1 MNSNYKWLFIDHE
14 NIGNIE
20 SLDTK
25 IFEKIYVFVGASH
38 KALKINFVQLHQN
51 VSMEVIKIR
60 NVGQNNLDFHL
71 SYFLGKLDATTDSNV
86 EFVILS
92 KDKGFDHLIRFIND
106 NGRKCSRESLST
118 LKNSQ
123 KIQTT
128 DVPSES
134 QGSEVDRQINQ
145 QGRTNKIAKDTPVDS
160 SPLAED
166 IQQKVSDTI
175 GRLKKM
181 AGNKRPRKVKTLK
194 NFIKT
199 FHKKLENEIYNHLLS
214 LKCIQENNS
223 SISYLID
230 SDAALVPEVLKP
242 DKPIAEIIEKLIHLS
257 GNQRPRK
264 QKTLLN
270 YIKNLKKGNA
280 EGILKVLVDQNIVSV
295 SEDGKTQYNL

>member
-160 SPLAED
+160 H
-166 IQQKVSDTI
+166 
-175 GRLKKM
+175 
-181 AGNKRPRKVKTLK
+181 
-194 NFIKT
+194 F
-199 FHKKLENEIYNHLLS
+199 F
-214 LKCIQENNS
+214 
-223 SISYLID
+223 
-230 SDAALVPEVLKP
+230 
-242 DKPIAEIIEKLIHLS
+242 
-257 GNQRPRK
+257 
-264 QKTLLN
+264 
-270 YIKNLKKGNA
+270 
-280 EGILKVLVDQNIVSV
+280 
-295 SEDGKTQYNL
+295 